1 MHEVSKS
8 CGDVLICEC
17 TSIWGDPIDAHTRN
31 SLAMAKDLGCDIVGG
46 TCTDNMRVEI
56 PSSYVHC
63 LKKSYNAI
71 VFPYG
76 SHYINYFH
84 YPRFIRANPHAQLF
98 WLINEYNSTHPF
110 SFLKKQCNILTDEI
124 VMVTNVDNDPR
135 VDRFQATVRI
145 NLNLLLARKP
155 NALVKKNYN
164 IAYYGTFRPNREP
177 YFRTY
182 LRDGLVVSCSPKNLT
197 KFHAIGCTS
206 KFIGKMHWPAGRET
220 LNNFRFSLYIEDD
233 FTHDN
238 YNYLANRFYEALF
251 CNCVLMFDRTC
262 ANTIRKSGITVHDD
276 FLVSDYSELIGKT
289 TTLAKDLPAA
299 LERQQ
304 SAWLPQVFRERDAM
318 LVEFA
323 DVLHR
328 TYPQTPRPKRD
339 RTEIYASPIHVGEVM
354 RARRQRKTQS
364 V

>member
-1 MHEVSKS
+1 
-8 CGDVLICEC
+8 
-17 TSIWGDPIDAHTRN
+17 
-31 SLAMAKDLGCDIVGG
+31 
-46 TCTDNMRVEI
+46 
-56 PSSYVHC
+56 
-63 LKKSYNAI
+63 
-71 VFPYG
+71 
-76 SHYINYFH
+76 
-84 YPRFIRANPHAQLF
+84 
-98 WLINEYNSTHPF
+98 
-110 SFLKKQCNILTDEI
+110 

-155 NALVKKNYN
+155 NPLVKKNYN